1 MSYTITPASAGG
13 ITLNESD
20 TVRSVIQNIK
30 IILATKQLSV
40 PLYREF
46 GMEMRFVDKPV
57 PVAQSLMI
65 VEIKDAIARWEP
77 RAELVS
83 VEFQI
88 DKSAPGKLIPVV
100 EVEIDGQ

>member
-1 MSYTITPASAGG
+1 
-13 ITLNESD
+13 
-20 TVRSVIQNIK
+20 
-30 IILATKQLSV
+30 
-40 PLYREF
+40 
-46 GMEMRFVDKPV
+46 
-57 PVAQSLMI
+57 MI

-88 DKSAPGKLIPVV
+88 DESTPGKLIPVV